1 MKTLVARFAHDA
13 LTFIASKLVITGCW
27 IGCHRPEAPD
37 ELFK

>member
-1 MKTLVARFAHDA
+1 M
-13 LTFIASKLVITGCW
+13 TFIASKLVITGCW